1 MMDSKIKQ
9 YWEQF
14 IKDTHQPDLKFG
26 SAWAFG
32 MTKDQAD
39 NLAKLTYE
47 GVKTATSSLYELYK
61 LENDPLPIANEH
73 YDVLLDGTGNP
84 VGIILTTDVTIQAYD
99 KVSEQ
104 HAYEEGEGDRTLE
117 YWRQVHDV
125 FFTKALAEVGV
136 DLDLKDAHVVLEKL
150 QLVYREA
157 LRVG

>member
-1 MMDSKIKQ
+1 MM

-14 IKDTHQPDLKFG
+14 IQVTHQPDLKFG

-84 VGIILTTDVTIQAYD
+84 VGIILTTDVTIHMIKSANNMLMKKAKVIGHSNIGD
-99 KVSEQ
+99 KFMMSF
-104 HAYEEGEGDRTLE
+104 L
-117 YWRQVHDV
+117 
-125 FFTKALAEVGV
+125 
-136 DLDLKDAHVVLEKL
+136 
-150 QLVYREA
+150 
-157 LRVG
+157 

>member
-1 MMDSKIKQ
+1 MTDNKIKQ

-14 IKDTHQPDLKFG
+14 KVDTNQPDVKFG

-32 MTKDQAD
+32 MTKDEAD
-39 NLAKLTYE
+39 RLAKLTYD
-47 GVKTATSSLYELYK
+47 GVKTATASLYELYEI
-61 LENDPLPIANEH
+61 ENEPLPIANEH
-73 YDVLLDGTGNP
+73 YDILLDGTGNP
-84 VGIILTTDVTIQAYD
+84 VGIILTTAVTIQEYD

-125 FFTKALAEVGV
+125 FFTKALAEVGY

-150 QLVYREA
+150 QLVYSEA
-157 LRVG
+157 LRVV